1 MVTAFVADHLRSY
14 DDLVLLEAL
23 VSASDRWWDASSA
36 AAALLL
42 REAAARA
49 TLDYLA
55 AHNLLEIRVTDDIRY
70 QFRPGTPA
78 LHQAALACIEAYR
91 ADPNGVARL
100 LVNRGQG
107 LGQRSIRDFA
117 DGFGQAS
124 DDEREPQR

>member
-1 MVTAFVADHLRSY
+1 MMRTQFTY
-14 DDLVLLEAL
+14 
-23 VSASDRWWDASSA
+23 A
-36 AAALLL
+36 AAPAVERLEHRRLFATIGQSSPNLTISNPVGDLLV
-42 REAAARA
+42 E
-49 TLDYLA
+49 TTSVSGQ
-55 AHNLLEIRVTDDIRY
+55 IRVTDDIRY

-107 LGQRSIRDFA
+107 LGQRSIPDSA